1 MLNFKNLNTVTAAGS
16 LINSIFYLL
25 APAFSLGLLGASAGP
40 IGLMNTRVAGA
51 CALGMCVVSW
61 LSRNWTEPALQRIVI
76 AGNLTMLTVL
86 SAIEIHG
93 TVSGTM
99 NWVGWLFVS
108 ADTLLAAG
116 YAVLLKRVWGDS

>member
-16 LINSIFYLL
+16 LINSLFYLFV
-25 APAFSLGLLGASAGP
+25 PAFSLGLMGASAGP

-61 LSRNWTEPALQRIVI
+61 LSREWTDPALQRIVI
-76 AGNLTMLTVL
+76 VGNLTMLAAL

-93 TVSGTM
+93 TLSGAM
-99 NWVGWLFVS
+99 NWVGWLFVG

-116 YAVLLKRVWGDS
+116 YAILLKRSWGV

>member
-1 MLNFKNLNTVTAAGS
+1 MLNFKNLNSITAAGS
-16 LINSIFYLL
+16 LINSLFYLL
-25 APAFSLGLLGASAGP
+25 VPAFSLRLLGTSADP

-61 LSRNWTEPALQRIVI
+61 LSRNWTDTSLQRIVI
-76 AGNLTMLTVL
+76 GGNLAMLTAL

-93 TVSGTM
+93 TVSGAM

-108 ADTLLAAG
+108 ADSLLATG
-116 YAVLLKRVWGDS
+116 YAVLLKKIWGS